1 MFEVLAFVWQNYGRR
16 APFPEARQL
25 GRRLSAHGFDDE
37 DIGEA
42 LHWLDGLSLATQDLQ
57 RHDGRPAEDGTA
69 SPALA
74 LHGAPGTLAQSAGA
88 LRVYCAAEQDRL
100 GAEGLGFIRFLE
112 ASNALPM
119 PVREIVLDR
128 AMAASDGPV
137 ALDKLKIIVLL
148 VYWRAGVEPGALV
161 LDELLCCAAPG
172 RVAH

>member
-1 MFEVLAFVWQNYGRR
+1 MFEVLAFVYQNYGRH
-16 APFPEARQL
+16 APFPEPRQL

-37 DIGEA
+37 EIGEA
-42 LHWLDGLSLATQDLQ
+42 LHWLDGLQLATQDLWPG
-57 RHDGRPAEDGTA
+57 DPPAAGATATLARPGD
-69 SPALA
+69 P
-74 LHGAPGTLAQSAGA
+74 GALAQSADA

-112 ASNALPM
+112 ASHVLPM
-119 PVREIVLDR
+119 PMREIVMDR

-148 VYWRAGVEPGALV
+148 VYWRAGVKPDGLV
-161 LDELLCCAAPG
+161 LDELCCAAPG